1 MKIRIKERNTFLMKA
16 EIISIGSE
24 ILRGQITDTNANF
37 IAQKLVELNIDLNYI
52 SAVGDNQKML
62 LSLLKKAF
70 CRSDLIITTGGL
82 GPTEDDI
89 TYQVITKTLHLK
101 LIKFPEVEKNLKRIL
116 HTIKT
121 KLSPSNLKQAYLP
134 EGAKVIIN
142 KYGTA
147 PAMIL
152 EKDNKIICSF
162 PGVPCE
168 MKRLIEENLI
178 PYLKDKFPP
187 SIIKK
192 SKTLKI
198 TGLGEA
204 SVNELIR
211 DYMNKQ
217 TNFSFGIYAN
227 PEDIQVQVTIQAPTE
242 KEVEKLLQSSVNQLT
257 KMLGDYI
264 YGSDEETIE
273 EVVGNLLKTK
283 KLKLAVA
290 ESCTGGMLGEM
301 ITRIPGSSEYFQGG
315 VISYNARVKEDLLKV
330 PPEAIGKYGE
340 VSRQV
345 AKLMAE
351 GVRRCCHS
359 DIGISITG
367 IAGPGGATEKKKVG
381 LAYMALA
388 DGKKTIAQKHQLF
401 GDRQLIRLRSARRAL
416 NMLRMYLMEKQLYY
430 KVDLN

>member
-1 MKIRIKERNTFLMKA
+1 MKA

-37 IAQKLVELNIDLNYI
+37 IAQKLAELSIDLNYI

-89 TYQVITKTLHLK
+89 TYQVIAKTLHLK
-101 LIKFPEVEKNLKRIL
+101 LIKSPEAEKNLKRIL
-116 HTIKT
+116 HTIKI

-134 EGAKVIIN
+134 EGAKVITN

-162 PGVPCE
+162 PGVPYE
-168 MKRLIEENLI
+168 MKKLIEENLI
-178 PYLKDKFPP
+178 PYLKEKFPP
-187 SIIKK
+187 PIIKK

-211 DYMNKQ
+211 DYINKQ

-227 PEDIQVQVTIQAPTE
+227 PEDIQVQVTTQAPTE
-242 KEVEKLLQSSVNQLT
+242 KEVEKLLQSSANQLT
-257 KMLGDYI
+257 KILGDYI

-301 ITRIPGSSEYFQGG
+301 ITRIPGSSEYFPGG
-315 VISYNARVKEDLLKV
+315 VISYQAKIKEDLLKI
-330 PPEAIGKYGE
+330 PPEAIRKYGE

-359 DIGISITG
+359 NIGISITG

-381 LAYMALA
+381 LVYMALA
-388 DGKKTIAQKHQLF
+388 DGKKAITQKHQLF
-401 GDRQLIRLRSARRAL
+401 GNRQLIRLRACRRVL
-416 NMLRMYLMEKQLYY
+416 NMLRMYLMGK
-430 KVDLN
+430 

>member
-1 MKIRIKERNTFLMKA
+1 MKA

-37 IAQKLVELNIDLNYI
+37 IAKKLVELGIDLEHI
-52 SAVGDNQKML
+52 SAVGDNPKSL
-62 LSLLKKAF
+62 LSTLKLALQ
-70 CRSDLIITTGGL
+70 RSDLIITTGGL

-89 TYQVITKTLHLK
+89 TYQTIARALNLK
-101 LIKFPEVEKNLKRIL
+101 LIKYPEAEENLKRIL
-116 HTIKT
+116 KKINKTI
-121 KLSPSNLKQAYLP
+121 SPSNLKQVYFP
-134 EGAKVIIN
+134 EGAKIIIN
-142 KYGTA
+142 QYGTA

-162 PGVPCE
+162 PGVPHE
-168 MKRLIEENLI
+168 MKNLIEENLI
-178 PYLKDKFPP
+178 PYLKEKFPP
-187 SIIKK
+187 SMIKK

-198 TGLGEA
+198 TGLGES

-227 PEDIQVQVTIQAPTE
+227 PEDIQVQVTTQAPTE
-242 KEVEKLLQSSVNQLT
+242 KEVEKLLQSSANQLT
-257 KMLGDYI
+257 KILGNYI

-283 KLKLAVA
+283 KLKVAVA

-330 PPEAIGKYGE
+330 PPEVIRKYGE

-381 LAYMALA
+381 LVYMALA
-388 DGKKTIAQKHQLF
+388 DSKKTITQKHQLF
-401 GDRQLIRLRSARRAL
+401 GSRQLIRLRSTRRAL
-416 NMLRMYLMEKQLYY
+416 NLLRNYLIS
-430 KVDLN
+430 N

>member
-1 MKIRIKERNTFLMKA
+1 MKA

-24 ILRGQITDTNANF
+24 ILSGQITDTNANF
-37 IAQKLVELNIDLNYI
+37 IAKKLIESGIDLEYI
-52 SAVGDNQKML
+52 SAVSDNPESL
-62 LSLLKKAF
+62 LSTLKLALQ
-70 CRSDLIITTGGL
+70 RSDLIITTGGL

-89 TYQVITKTLHLK
+89 TYQTIARALNLK
-101 LIKFPEVEKNLKRIL
+101 LIKYPEAEENLKRIL
-116 HTIKT
+116 KKINTILT
-121 KLSPSNLKQAYLP
+121 PSNLKQTYLP
-134 EGAKVIIN
+134 EGVKIIIN
-142 KYGTA
+142 QYGTA

-162 PGVPCE
+162 PGVPHE
-168 MKRLIEENLI
+168 MKRLIEENLT
-178 PYLKDKFPP
+178 PYLKEKFPP

-198 TGLGEA
+198 TGLGES

-217 TNFSFGIYAN
+217 TNFSFGTYAN
-227 PEDIQVQVTIQAPTE
+227 PEDIQVQITTQAPTE
-242 KEVEKLLQSSVNQLT
+242 KEVEKLLQSSINQLT
-257 KMLGDYI
+257 KILGNYV
-264 YGSDEETIE
+264 YGTDKQSLEG
-273 EVVGNLLKTK
+273 VVGNLLKTK
-283 KLKLAVA
+283 KLKVAVA

-315 VISYNARVKEDLLKV
+315 VISYNAKVKEDLLKV
-330 PPEAIGKYGE
+330 PPEVIRKYGE

-351 GVRRCCHS
+351 GVRINCHS

-381 LAYMALA
+381 LVYMALS
-388 DGKKTIAQKHQLF
+388 DGKKTITKKHQLF
-401 GDRQLIRLRSARRAL
+401 GSRQLIRLRSARRAL
-416 NMLRMYLMEKQLYY
+416 NMFRMYLMGK
-430 KVDLN
+430 

>member
-1 MKIRIKERNTFLMKA
+1 MKA

-24 ILRGQITDTNANF
+24 ILRGQISDTNSNF
-37 IAQKLVELNIDLNYI
+37 IAKKLVELGIDLENI
-52 SAVGDNQKML
+52 SVISDNPESL
-62 LSLLKKAF
+62 LSTLKLALQ
-70 CRSDLIITTGGL
+70 RSDLIITTGGL

-89 TYQVITKTLHLK
+89 TYQIIARALSLK
-101 LIKFPEVEKNLKRIL
+101 LIKYPGAEENLKRIL
-116 HTIKT
+116 KKINTT
-121 KLSPSNLKQAYLP
+121 LSPSNLKQTYLP
-134 EGAKVIIN
+134 EGAKIIIN
-142 KYGTA
+142 QYGTA

-162 PGVPCE
+162 PGVPHE

-178 PYLKDKFPP
+178 PYLKEKFPP
-187 SIIKK
+187 SMIKK

-198 TGLGEA
+198 TGLGES

-227 PEDIQVQVTIQAPTE
+227 PEDIQVQITTQAPTE
-242 KEVEKLLQSSVNQLT
+242 KEVEKMLQSSVNQLT
-257 KMLGDYI
+257 KILGNYI

-273 EVVGNLLKTK
+273 EVVGNLLKSK
-283 KLKLAVA
+283 KLKVSVA

-301 ITRIPGSSEYFQGG
+301 ITRIPGSSKYFQGG

-330 PPEAIGKYGE
+330 PPEAIRKYGE

-351 GVRRCCHS
+351 GVRKCCHS

-367 IAGPGGATEKKKVG
+367 IAGPGGATQKKKVG
-381 LAYMALA
+381 LVYMALA
-388 DGKKTIAQKHQLF
+388 DGKKTITQKHQLF
-401 GDRQLIRLRSARRAL
+401 GDRQLIRLRAARRAL
-416 NMLRMYLMEKQLYY
+416 NMFRNYLSGI
-430 KVDLN
+430 

>member
-1 MKIRIKERNTFLMKA
+1 MKA

-37 IAQKLVELNIDLNYI
+37 IAQKLAELSIDLNYI

-89 TYQVITKTLHLK
+89 TYQVIAKTLHLK
-101 LIKFPEVEKNLKRIL
+101 LIKSPEAEKNLKRIL
-116 HTIKT
+116 HTIKI

-134 EGAKVIIN
+134 EGAKVITN

-162 PGVPCE
+162 PGVPHE
-168 MKRLIEENLI
+168 MKKLIEENLI
-178 PYLKDKFPP
+178 PYLKEKFPP
-187 SIIKK
+187 PIIKK

-211 DYMNKQ
+211 DYINKQ

-227 PEDIQVQVTIQAPTE
+227 PEDIQVQVTTQAPTE
-242 KEVEKLLQSSVNQLT
+242 KEVEKLLQSSANQLT
-257 KMLGDYI
+257 KILGDYI

-301 ITRIPGSSEYFQGG
+301 ITRIPGSSEYFPGG
-315 VISYNARVKEDLLKV
+315 VISYQAKIKEDLLKV
-330 PPEAIGKYGE
+330 PPEAIRKYGE

-359 DIGISITG
+359 NIGISITG

-381 LAYMALA
+381 LVYMALA
-388 DGKKTIAQKHQLF
+388 DGKKAITQKHQLF
-401 GDRQLIRLRSARRAL
+401 GNRQLIRLRACRRVL
-416 NMLRMYLMEKQLYY
+416 NMLRMYLMGK
-430 KVDLN
+430 

>member
-37 IAQKLVELNIDLNYI
+37 IAQKLAELSIDLNYI

-89 TYQVITKTLHLK
+89 TYQVIANTLHLK
-101 LIKFPEVEKNLKRIL
+101 LIKYPEAEENLKRIL

-162 PGVPCE
+162 PGVPYE
-168 MKRLIEENLI
+168 MKNLIEEDLI
-178 PYLKDKFPP
+178 PYLKEKFPP

-192 SKTLKI
+192 SKILKI

-211 DYMNKQ
+211 DYINKQ
-217 TNFSFGIYAN
+217 TNFCFGIYAK
-227 PEDIQVQVTIQAPTE
+227 PEDIQVQVTTQAPTE

-315 VISYNARVKEDLLKV
+315 VISYNAKIKEGMIKV
-330 PPEAIGKYGE
+330 PLEVIRKYGE

-367 IAGPGGATEKKKVG
+367 IAGPGGATDKKKVG

-388 DGKKTIAQKHQLF
+388 DGKKTLTQKHQLF

-416 NMLRMYLMEKQLYY
+416 NMLRMYLMEK
-430 KVDLN
+430 

>member
-1 MKIRIKERNTFLMKA
+1 MKA

-24 ILRGQITDTNANF
+24 ILRGQILDTNSNF
-37 IAQKLVELNIDLNYI
+37 IAKKLVELGIDLENI
-52 SAVGDNQKML
+52 SVVSDNPESL
-62 LSLLKKAF
+62 LSTIKLAF
-70 CRSDLIITTGGL
+70 QRSNLIITTGGL

-89 TYQVITKTLHLK
+89 TYQVIAKTLHLK
-101 LIKFPEVEKNLKRIL
+101 LIKSPEAEKNLKRIL
-116 HTIKT
+116 YTIKI

-134 EGAKVIIN
+134 EGAKVVIN

-162 PGVPCE
+162 PGVPHE
-168 MKRLIEENLI
+168 MKNLIEENLI
-178 PYLKDKFPP
+178 PYLKEKFPP
-187 SIIKK
+187 SMIKK
-192 SKTLKI
+192 SKILKI

-211 DYMNKQ
+211 DYINKQ

-227 PEDIQVQVTIQAPTE
+227 PEDIQVQVTTQAPTE
-242 KEVEKLLQSSVNQLT
+242 KETDKLLQFSANQLT
-257 KMLGDYI
+257 KILGNYV
-264 YGSDEETIE
+264 YGKDEETIE
-273 EVVGNLLKTK
+273 EVVGNLLKSK
-283 KLKLAVA
+283 KLKISVA

-301 ITRIPGSSEYFQGG
+301 ITRVPGSSEFFQGG
-315 VISYNARVKEDLLKV
+315 VISYNAQVKEGLLKV
-330 PPEAIGKYGE
+330 PPEAIIKYGE

-367 IAGPGGATEKKKVG
+367 IAGPGGATDNKKVG
-381 LAYMALA
+381 LVYMALA
-388 DGKKTIAQKHQLF
+388 DSKKTITQKHQLF
-401 GDRQLIRLRSARRAL
+401 GNRQLIRLRSARRAL
-416 NMLRMYLMEKQLYY
+416 NMLRIYLMGNNY
-430 KVDLN
+430 KN